1 MINQLMLLTYQLIW
15 QIATPTPSRPPVD
28 PGNEPTGT
36 IIFYILFM
44 ALALGG
50 GVISFRWR
58 MKNINKERA
67 LEKER
72 NQQDNRKPKL

>member
-1 MINQLMLLTYQLIW
+1 MINQLILLAYQLIW
-15 QIATPTPSRPPVD
+15 QVATPTPARPRID

-36 IIFYILFM
+36 IIFYIIFM
-44 ALALGG
+44 AVALGG
-50 GVISFRWR
+50 GVVAFRWH

-72 NQQDNRKPKL
+72 NQQNNRKPKL